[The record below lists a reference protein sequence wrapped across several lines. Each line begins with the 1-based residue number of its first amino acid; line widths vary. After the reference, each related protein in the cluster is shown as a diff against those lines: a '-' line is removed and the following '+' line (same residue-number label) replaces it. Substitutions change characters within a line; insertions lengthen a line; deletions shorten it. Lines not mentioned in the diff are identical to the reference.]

1 MKKSMKIQGISFA
14 QLKRE
19 AVYNEEVDAYVYK
32 LGTKIEVTST
42 KKAHVAE
49 MLAKYLS
56 SNLTEDELMIKYCPS
71 NRILIDTDLLES
83 VFMPTEF
90 SCVLDEEAKALRL
103 GKVEK
108 YRINSGVL
116 VMSGKLS
123 ANGMIESH
131 NEIKFG
137 SRYAKEGVIG
147 KARLLGV
154 AWRHNKLFGIIHV
167 PRERGLSVSADSEF
181 TCYSL
186 VNSEKRSCLG
196 LDGVTIEDW
205 FDGSKIVLVEEGD
218 E

>member
-1 MKKSMKIQGISFA
+1 MKIQGISFT
-14 QLKRE
+14 QLKKE
-19 AVYNEEVDAYVYK
+19 AVYDEEVDAYVYN

-42 KKAHVAE
+42 KRAHVAK

-56 SNLTEDELMIKYCPS
+56 SDVREDELMIRYRPS
-71 NRILIDTDLLES
+71 SRILIDTELLES

-103 GKVEK
+103 GRVEK

-137 SRYAKEGVIG
+137 SKYAKEGVIG
-147 KARLLGV
+147 NARLLGV

-167 PRERGLSVSADSEF
+167 PSERGLAVSADSEF

-196 LDGVTIEDW
+196 WGGVTIDDW
-205 FDGSKIVLVEEGD
+205 FDGSKIVLIEEGD
-218 E
+218 NECR